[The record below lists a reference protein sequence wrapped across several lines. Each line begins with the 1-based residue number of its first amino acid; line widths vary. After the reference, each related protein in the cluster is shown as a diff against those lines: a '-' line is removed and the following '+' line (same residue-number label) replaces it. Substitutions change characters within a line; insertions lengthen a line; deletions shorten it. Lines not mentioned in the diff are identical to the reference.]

1 MSAHRL
7 PCPTVRLVHAIRF
20 ANSATWDRKQLSEL
34 ALAAMQEHDELLIRL
49 HELEE
54 MSKACPK
61 FQGRSELA

>member
-7 PCPTVRLVHAIRF
+7 PCPTVRLVRAIRF
-20 ANSATWDRKQLSEL
+20 ENPATWDRKQLIEL

-54 MSKACPK
+54 RSKAWPK
-61 FQGRSELA
+61 FQGLSELA